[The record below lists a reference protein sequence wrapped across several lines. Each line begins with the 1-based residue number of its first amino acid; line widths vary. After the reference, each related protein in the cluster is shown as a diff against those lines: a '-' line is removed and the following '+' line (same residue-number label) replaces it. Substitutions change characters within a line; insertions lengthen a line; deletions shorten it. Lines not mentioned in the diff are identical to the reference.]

1 MQKKKK
7 FRHEHTKNRAPAFL
21 IIETA
26 QKRMPMDNIT
36 HEAPSPRE
44 ETLKLLRAFARA
56 YRPAPRQTAIGY
68 PNAQAAVPQLSN
80 ALPC

>member
-1 MQKKKK
+1 
-7 FRHEHTKNRAPAFL
+7 
-21 IIETA
+21 
-26 QKRMPMDNIT
+26 MPMDNIT